1 LDVSSLTKKQRR
13 QGENSFQQIREMTL
27 QPFHRMNMDTARQ
40 EIDAELCH
48 ILGLDPENIAK
59 IRDMLVL
66 EPLVNAGK

>member
-1 LDVSSLTKKQRR
+1 
-13 QGENSFQQIREMTL
+13 MTL